1 MNRQFLSLLWGE
13 TVAATGAR
21 IALTLMPLI
30 AVSLLHASTEAV
42 GLLFATGLA
51 APALF
56 GIFGGGVIDR
66 LAKRRVMVV
75 AYAVTALALALVPMA
90 GAGAGASDQLSLG
103 LLIAV
108 NSVGAGLVAA
118 AEIAQTSALPQL
130 VAIDA
135 LAAANGRV
143 SACMAL
149 AGIAAPGLVALVLAT
164 LNLSAAMAIDALIF
178 AVAAALLMRLP
189 RLAAPAPEPSTMQ
202 SMTARLTEGLRML
215 SADALLASALRVMI
229 AARGL
234 AALCLSLEAVFIVR
248 HLGVPASWFA
258 LAFAIGGVGG
268 IIGSI
273 AAGVLAT
280 RLSLQSLLGGALLVM
295 GGARGAMSVLGGGPE
310 SVALEF
316 AACLLVLG
324 LAGGLMNVGFM
335 TALQT
340 RMPTAS
346 IGRVFGTI
354 STINAAAMSLG
365 ALAGGLLGASLGVR
379 ATLMLAGCGFLILG
393 MVCRIA
399 MKGRVRPSV
408 TSS

>member
-1 MNRQFLSLLWGE
+1 MNRQFLSLLLGG

-90 GAGAGASDQLSLG
+90 GASDRLSLG

-149 AGIAAPGLVALVLAT
+149 AGIAAPGLVAMVLAT

-273 AAGVLAT
+273 AAGVLAS
-280 RLSLQSLLGGALLVM
+280 RFSLQNLLGGALLVM
-295 GGARGAMSVLGGGPE
+295 GGARGAMSLLGGGPG
-310 SVALEF
+310 SVALGF

-354 STINAAAMSLG
+354 STINAVAMSLG

-393 MVCRIA
+393 MVCWIA
-399 MKGRVRPSV
+399 MKARGAASV

>member
-1 MNRQFLSLLWGE
+1 MNRQFLSLLLGG

-90 GAGAGASDQLSLG
+90 GASDRLSLG

-215 SADALLASALRVMI
+215 SADALLASALRMMI

-273 AAGVLAT
+273 AAGVLAS
-280 RLSLQSLLGGALLVM
+280 RFSLQNLLGGALLVM
-295 GGARGAMSVLGGGPE
+295 GGARGAMSLLGGGPG
-310 SVALEF
+310 SVALGF

-354 STINAAAMSLG
+354 STINAVAMSLG

-393 MVCRIA
+393 MVCWIA
-399 MKGRVRPSV
+399 MKARGAASV

>member
-90 GAGAGASDQLSLG
+90 GASDRLSLG

-273 AAGVLAT
+273 AAGVLAS
-280 RLSLQSLLGGALLVM
+280 RFSLQNLLGGALLVM
-295 GGARGAMSVLGGGPE
+295 GGARGAMSLLGGGPG
-310 SVALEF
+310 SVALGF

-354 STINAAAMSLG
+354 STINAVAMSLG

-399 MKGRVRPSV
+399 MKARGAASV

>member
-1 MNRQFLSLLWGE
+1 MNRQFLSLLLGG

-90 GAGAGASDQLSLG
+90 GASDRLSLG

-273 AAGVLAT
+273 AAGVLAS
-280 RLSLQSLLGGALLVM
+280 RFSLQNLLGGALLVM
-295 GGARGAMSVLGGGPE
+295 GGARGAMSLLGGGPG
-310 SVALEF
+310 SVALGF

-354 STINAAAMSLG
+354 STINAVAMSLG

-393 MVCRIA
+393 MVCWIA
-399 MKGRVRPSV
+399 MKARGAASV

>member
-1 MNRQFLSLLWGE
+1 MNRQFLSLLLGG

-90 GAGAGASDQLSLG
+90 GASDRLSLG

-202 SMTARLTEGLRML
+202 SMTARLTEGLRMI
-215 SADALLASALRVMI
+215 SADALLAPALRVMI

-273 AAGVLAT
+273 AAGVLAS
-280 RLSLQSLLGGALLVM
+280 RFSLQNLLGGALLVM
-295 GGARGAMSVLGGGPE
+295 GGARGAMSLLGGGPG
-310 SVALEF
+310 SVALGF

-354 STINAAAMSLG
+354 STINAVAMSLG

-393 MVCRIA
+393 MVCWIA
-399 MKGRVRPSV
+399 MKARGAASV

>member
-30 AVSLLHASTEAV
+30 TVSLLHASTEAV

-90 GAGAGASDQLSLG
+90 GASDRLSLG

-215 SADALLASALRVMI
+215 SADALLAPALRVMI

-273 AAGVLAT
+273 TAGVLAS
-280 RLSLQSLLGGALLVM
+280 RFSLQNLLGGALLLM
-295 GGARGAMSVLGGGPE
+295 GGARGAMSLLGGGPGA
-310 SVALEF
+310 VALGF

-324 LAGGLMNVGFM
+324 LAGSLMNVGFM

-379 ATLMLAGCGFLILG
+379 ATLMLAACGFLILG

-399 MKGRVRPSV
+399 MKARGAASV

>member
-90 GAGAGASDQLSLG
+90 GASDRLSLG

-130 VAIDA
+130 VTIDA

-273 AAGVLAT
+273 AAGVLAS
-280 RLSLQSLLGGALLVM
+280 RFSLQNLLGGALLVM
-295 GGARGAMSVLGGGPE
+295 GGARGAMSLLGGGPG
-310 SVALEF
+310 SVALGF

-354 STINAAAMSLG
+354 STINAVAMSLG

-393 MVCRIA
+393 MVCWIA
-399 MKGRVRPSV
+399 MKARGAASV

>member
-1 MNRQFLSLLWGE
+1 MNRQFLSLLCGE
-13 TVAATGAR
+13 TVAATGGR

-30 AVSLLHASTEAV
+30 AVSLLHASTAEV

-90 GAGAGASDQLSLG
+90 GASDRLSLG

-149 AGIAAPGLVALVLAT
+149 AGIAAPGLVALVLTT

-178 AVAAALLMRLP
+178 AVAATLLMRLP
-189 RLAAPAPEPSTMQ
+189 RLAAPAQERSSVQ

-234 AALCLSLEAVFIVR
+234 ASLCLSLEAVFIVR

-273 AAGVLAT
+273 AAGVLVS
-280 RLSLQSLLGGALLVM
+280 RFSLQSLLGGALLVM
-295 GGARGAMSVLGGGPE
+295 GGARGAMSLLGGGPG
-310 SVALEF
+310 SVALGF

-324 LAGGLMNVGFM
+324 LAGGFMNVGFM

-365 ALAGGLLGASLGVR
+365 AFAGGLLGTSLGVR

-393 MVCRIA
+393 VFCWIT
-399 MKGRVRPSV
+399 MKARVRPSV

>member
-1 MNRQFLSLLWGE
+1 MNRQFLSLLLGG

-90 GAGAGASDQLSLG
+90 GASDRLSLG

-189 RLAAPAPEPSTMQ
+189 RLAAPAPEPSIVQ

-215 SADALLASALRVMI
+215 SADALLAPALRVMI

-273 AAGVLAT
+273 AAGVLAS
-280 RLSLQSLLGGALLVM
+280 RFSLQNLLGGALLVM
-295 GGARGAMSVLGGGPE
+295 GGARGAMSLLGGGPG
-310 SVALEF
+310 SVALGF

-354 STINAAAMSLG
+354 STINAVAMSLG

-393 MVCRIA
+393 MVCWIA
-399 MKGRVRPSV
+399 MKARGAASV